1 MKHHCPLSLTT
12 LVSGLSIAIAC
23 AGCLGCARE
32 TKTVTKTTT
41 ETPEQKTVTKDVHKE
56 KVIDK

>member
-1 MKHHCPLSLTT
+1 MKPHRTRCFAT
-12 LVSGLSIAIAC
+12 LMSGLSIAIAC
-23 AGCLGCARE
+23 VGCARE

-56 KVIDK
+56 RVIDK